1 MSDAG
6 IINLDLNG
14 VITSKTGDFENE
26 SEENLNKLTK
36 NILYILQ
43 DVNAIKTKEGVG
55 GLGNFQKITLKGM
68 KFRYEVAIGNSSIRI
83 VKFNNE

>member
-26 SEENLNKLTK
+26 SEENLSKLTT
-36 NILYILQ
+36 NLIYILQ
-43 DVNAIKTKEGVG
+43 DVHSIKSKNNS
-55 GLGNFQKITLKGM
+55 LGNFQKLTLKAS
-68 KFRYEVAIGNSSIRI
+68 KLRYEVAIGSSSIRI
-83 VKFNNE
+83 VKFNQE

>member
-6 IINLDLNG
+6 KIDLDLKG
-14 VITSKTGDFENE
+14 EIISKTGDFENE

-43 DVNAIKTKEGVG
+43 DVNAIKTKVGVG
-55 GLGNFQKITLKGM
+55 GLWKFSKNNFK
-68 KFRYEVAIGNSSIRI
+68 RYEI
-83 VKFNNE
+83 

>member
-55 GLGNFQKITLKGM
+55 GFGNFQKITLKCM

-83 VKFNNE
+83 VKFNN